1 MEADRELLRPTA
13 ATIDLALFD
22 RNVEAVRAKLPPG
35 ARLVTVLKADAYG
48 HGAVALA
55 RRLGAD
61 EVAMIAVAL
70 FEEAMEL
77 REAGITLPILTLG
90 PLSTA
95 QIVAAQQHR
104 ITIGITGPEML
115 AAAVEASK
123 ERPVV
128 AHLKLDS
135 GMNRMGSTTE
145 DLDAVAGMIRSAT
158 RLRIDAIYTHFANAG
173 DPNDDFTGRQLSR
186 FREMLARLES
196 LGVSARIHHTS
207 NSAAT
212 MLGIAQSGDYVRV
225 GLSLYG
231 AEPLDTGTSR
241 LSPILRWTTRI
252 ARLKKLRPGD
262 QVGYGTTWTAERSSI
277 LATLPVGYADGYDRL
292 LSNRGEVL
300 IRGRRA
306 KVVGRVSMDLVT
318 VDVTDVPDV
327 SAGDEVILLGSDGND
342 EISAEQHAAWT
353 NTIPYEVFCRIS
365 ARVPRIYV
373 EADSS
378 SIHSKFI

>member
-135 GMNRMGSTTE
+135 GMNRMGSTIE

>member
-35 ARLVTVLKADAYG
+35 ARLVAVLKADAYG

-135 GMNRMGSTTE
+135 GMNRMGSTIE

-186 FREMLARLES
+186 FHEMLARLES

-318 VDVTDVPDV
+318 IDVTDVPDV
-327 SAGDEVILLGSDGND
+327 SAGDEVILLGSDGDD